1 MVEIVH
7 IEAAPAQYFTVR
19 FGDET
24 LDFLFQYNLTYDY
37 WSYSIFPSDDEDA
50 CPIIAGVELVSGR
63 NLLENILDTHRF
75 VVSDRPG
82 IDVGAINNYY
92 RFTQTLQGSQYPI
105 TFLAKATI
113 EEIAALALADQAAFP
128 AC

>member
-7 IEAAPAQYFTVR
+7 IEAAPAQKTTVR

-24 LDFLFQYNLTYDY
+24 LDFLFQYNLTYDF
-37 WSYSIFPSDDEDA
+37 WSYSIFPSDEEDA
-50 CPIIAGVELVSGR
+50 CPIVAGLELVSGR
-63 NLLENILDTHRF
+63 NLVENILDTHRF
-75 VVSDRPG
+75 VVADRPG
-82 IDVGAINNYY
+82 VDVGAINNYY

-113 EEIAALALADQAAFP
+113 EEIAALALADETTFP